1 MAHDTDL
8 GGAIASFPLTRH
20 SAVREATSADV
31 EVRKQAFQ
39 DLVTAYW
46 KPVYKYVRVKWNAS
60 NEDAKDLTQAFF
72 LRLWKEASAT
82 GSIRRGP
89 AFALICAS
97 RSTALSPTSAK
108 RRGESNGAAASLS
121 CRSTSTAPRESS
133 AVPGPRQTADP
144 TISSTGSG
152 CGACSRFPSNE
163 LRRDCQA
170 SGKETHFLVF
180 ERYDL
185 EGPDRSSKP
194 TYGELALEFGLSP
207 TQVTNYLAAMRREF
221 RRLVLER
228 IRATTGSDDEFREE
242 SRRLLGGHIE

>member
-1 MAHDTDL
+1 MTHDTDL
-8 GGAIASFPLTRH
+8 GGAIASFPPTRH

-31 EVRKQAFQ
+31 EVRKQAFH

-72 LRLWKEASAT
+72 LRAMEKGICNGFDPSRARFRTYLRVLIDGFVTNERKAA
-82 GSIRRGP
+82 GRIKRGGGVAILSLDFDGAEGELGHTQIAADAGP
-89 AFALICAS
+89 DDLFYREWVRSLFAL
-97 RSTALSPTSAK
+97 
-108 RRGESNGAAASLS
+108 
-121 CRSTSTAPRESS
+121 
-133 AVPGPRQTADP
+133 AVD
-144 TISSTGSG
+144 
-152 CGACSRFPSNE
+152 E

-170 SGKETHFLVF
+170 SGKQTHFLVF

-185 EGPDRSSKP
+185 EGPDRSPKP

-228 IRATTGSDDEFREE
+228 MRATTGSDEEFREE
-242 SRRLLGGHIE
+242 SRRLLGGRIE